1 MGHWAVSVTTLAAEL
16 RPTLQSPHESGL
28 SQSSY
33 VLQFCALCCFLSR
46 KYLNTLNPFFFI
58 LLVIHFIKGKCLL
71 FLQTESYS
79 QNEGWLVNIILS
91 DRNEMIEKEVQWSTS
106 RNSNPVTSYISK
118 AATVVPFKWALWL
131 FGAHD
136 INYGKCSKKRFS
148 HLSSSTD
155 TSEVHMICHCHM
167 RSASF
172 SDLNTANI

>member
-1 MGHWAVSVTTLAAEL
+1 MRAVCPNRLMSYSFV
-16 RPTLQSPHESGL
+16 PFVV
-28 SQSSY
+28 SS
-33 VLQFCALCCFLSR
+33 LG
-46 KYLNTLNPFFFI
+46 NTLNPFFFI

-71 FLQTESYS
+71 FRQTESYS

-136 INYGKCSKKRFS
+136 INYGKCSKKDALIFPS
-148 HLSSSTD
+148 PLTHQKCTWS
-155 TSEVHMICHCHM
+155 VIVIC
-167 RSASF
+167 AQPESF
-172 SDLNTANI
+172 WTEYG